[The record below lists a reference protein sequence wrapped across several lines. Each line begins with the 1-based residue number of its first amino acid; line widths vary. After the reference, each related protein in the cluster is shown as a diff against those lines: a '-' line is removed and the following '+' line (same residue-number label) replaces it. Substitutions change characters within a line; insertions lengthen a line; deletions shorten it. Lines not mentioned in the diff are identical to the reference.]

1 MLVTVLRVQASA
13 WLCRK
18 QQPEGW
24 WTL

>member
-1 MLVTVLRVQASA
+1 MLITVLRVQASA

-24 WTL
+24 TL

>member
-24 WTL
+24 TL